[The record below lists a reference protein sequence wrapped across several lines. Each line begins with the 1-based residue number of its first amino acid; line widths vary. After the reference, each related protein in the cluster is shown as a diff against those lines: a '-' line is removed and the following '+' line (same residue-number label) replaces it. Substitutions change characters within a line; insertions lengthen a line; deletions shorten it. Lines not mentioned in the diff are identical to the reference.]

1 MTIDEKIRDEK
12 RQYDTNREAVKISAL
27 SSGKNDKHEYLTVE
41 EILPPDQRRVI
52 ERANFSYF
60 SLDKAF
66 GKQIKTI
73 EEKNKWQR
81 VLMIQKSLQ
90 VLKFDYVFIK
100 I

>member
-60 SLDKAF
+60 SLDKVF

-81 VLMIQKSLQ
+81 VLMIQKSL
-90 VLKFDYVFIK
+90 
-100 I
+100 